1 MEKTHITV
9 LLLILLNGVVINVR
23 SQVIPA
29 ETTVIDTK
37 SIAEITLNKEVIEGL
52 QNERSIL
59 QMDKEKW
66 EKWVTET
73 DLIFDN
79 HKELIMDWQ
88 LHINP
93 PPPDL
98 KTLELPL
105 PFLMWKLRQE
115 QADVIKREAAYM
127 DAIKRGPYMDAAY
140 MDAIKRVAAYMDA
153 ITHHHDERR
162 IDALIDFFQQEGQNS
177 SWLNN
182 WETILANAAT
192 PAWASDQLRKLIIH
206 AELSSENPIAL
217 ELIKRFAEDLPNDLT
232 LPAYEYVQQRWQP
245 NLLRT
250 ETLAYYN
257 LLLTIDLARGR
268 RDVISYY
275 ESDSKLSIYDA
286 ASVLSNHKSPSSDVA
301 KAVRRW
307 LSTVENNKDADR
319 LQILLLYSD
328 PDHELKTVLARI
340 DHIISQR
347 NTDDQHP
354 KTLDALDSLVLAV
367 LNLDSD
373 AAVVNLA
380 RYANEPS
387 IYGLTPIFKPRTV
400 HS

>member
-1 MEKTHITV
+1 
-9 LLLILLNGVVINVR
+9 
-23 SQVIPA
+23 
-29 ETTVIDTK
+29 
-37 SIAEITLNKEVIEGL
+37 
-52 QNERSIL
+52 
-59 QMDKEKW
+59 
-66 EKWVTET
+66 
-73 DLIFDN
+73 
-79 HKELIMDWQ
+79 
-88 LHINP
+88 
-93 PPPDL
+93 
-98 KTLELPL
+98 
-105 PFLMWKLRQE
+105 
-115 QADVIKREAAYM
+115 
-127 DAIKRGPYMDAAY
+127 
-140 MDAIKRVAAYMDA
+140 
-153 ITHHHDERR
+153 
-162 IDALIDFFQQEGQNS
+162 
-177 SWLNN
+177 
-182 WETILANAAT
+182 
-192 PAWASDQLRKLIIH
+192 
-206 AELSSENPIAL
+206 
-217 ELIKRFAEDLPNDLT
+217 
-232 LPAYEYVQQRWQP
+232 
-245 NLLRT
+245 
-250 ETLAYYN
+250 
-257 LLLTIDLARGR
+257 
-268 RDVISYY
+268 VISYY